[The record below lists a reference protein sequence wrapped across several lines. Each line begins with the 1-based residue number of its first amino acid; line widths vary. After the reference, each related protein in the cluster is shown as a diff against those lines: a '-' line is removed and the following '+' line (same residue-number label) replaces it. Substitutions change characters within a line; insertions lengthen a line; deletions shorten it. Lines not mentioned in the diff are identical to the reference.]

1 MKIAVVGL
9 GYVGLPLSLQFARSC
24 TEVIG
29 IDVDPKKV
37 ELLNKG
43 QSYIKHVSADGIRE
57 MVDGGK
63 FVATTDFS
71 RIREAEAV
79 IICVPTPLNKNRE
92 PNLSYVLETGRAIAP
107 YLAPAMA
114 DAKSEIRNPKS
125 EIWVTKKLVV
135 LESTTYPGTTEE
147 ELRAVLE
154 ENSPYVDDTTTD
166 DRRRT
171 TEDGTAEL
179 RGQTSEVSGQR
190 SVVSGPQSPKRR
202 MRAGVDFHLAF
213 SPERED
219 PANDQSKVKSIPKVV
234 GGYTPACLER
244 AVALYSWAID
254 TIVPVSSCRVA
265 EATKLLENI
274 FRSVNIALVNELKV
288 VYEAM
293 GIDIWEVIEAAKTK
307 PFGFMPF
314 YPGPGLGGHCIP
326 IDPFY
331 LTWKAREYGKHT
343 RFIELAGE
351 INTNMPERVVHRAAD
366 ALNSLRKTINGSK
379 ILILG
384 LAYKPNVDDERQSPS
399 YVLMD
404 LLQER
409 GAEVAYYDPYV
420 PVIKP
425 TREHARFAGRK
436 SVEWNR
442 EIIASFDL
450 VVIATNHS
458 CVNYQELADWAHC
471 IVDTRNAMA
480 PVKGASGKV
489 WKA

>member
-29 IDVDPKKV
+29 VDVDPQKV
-37 ELLNKG
+37 KLLNKG
-43 QSYIKHVSADGIRE
+43 QSYIKHVSGDAIRE
-57 MVDGGK
+57 LVDGGK
-63 FVATTDFS
+63 FSATTDFS
-71 RIREAEAV
+71 KIKEVEAA

-107 YLAPAMA
+107 YLKSGEA
-114 DAKSEIRNPKS
+114 DLKIEEAGSQPL
-125 EIWVTKKLVV
+125 KKLIV

-154 ENSPYVDDTTTD
+154 ENSPYVDDTT
-166 DRRRT
+166 R
-171 TEDGTAEL
+171 DGGDQ
-179 RGQTSEVSGQR
+179 RSEVSGQQ
-190 SVVSGPQSPKRR
+190 SVVKGPQSPKRR
-202 MRAGVDFHLAF
+202 MRAGIDFHLAF

-234 GGYTPACLER
+234 GGYTPACVER
-244 AVALYSWAID
+244 AVALYSRAID

-293 GIDIWEVIEAAKTK
+293 GIDIWEVITAAKTK

-331 LTWKAREYGKHT
+331 LTWKARECGQHT

-351 INTNMPERVVHRAAD
+351 INAKMPEHVVRRVAD
-366 ALNSLRKTINGSK
+366 ALNARQKPISGSK

-384 LAYKPNVDDERQSPS
+384 LAYKPNVDDERESPS
-399 YVLMD
+399 YVLMK
-404 LLQER
+404 LLTER
-409 GAEVAYYDPYV
+409 GADVQYHDPYV

-425 TREHARFAGRK
+425 TREHPQFAGKK
-436 SVEWNR
+436 SVGWN
-442 EIIASFDL
+442 EGIVESFDL
-450 VVIATNHS
+450 VLIATNHS
-458 CVNYQELADWAHC
+458 CVNYQELGDWAQC

-480 PVKGASGKV
+480 MVPVAPGKL
-489 WKA
+489 WRA